1 MLLRRICNRWHRF
14 PCWRPI
20 SQLAIWL
27 WRWSR
32 RRRRELTE
40 RDARLR
46 QLRYWQFYLLLLVW
60 ILFNDSDS
68 RGPSPKK
75 SRSKRTLLISMEMTV
90 FVFASLLERFSTS
103 FPRSSDAPTGL
114 IGALR
119 VCATESREGQSFRGG
134 SFVHWRSRTLSLG
147 REDGWRRI

>member
-1 MLLRRICNRWHRF
+1 MLLRRICNRRHRF
-14 PCWRPI
+14 PCRRPI

-27 WRWSR
+27 RRWSR

-46 QLRYWQFYLLLLVW
+46 QLRSWQFHLLLLLR
-60 ILFNDSDS
+60 ILFNNRDG

-90 FVFASLLERFSTS
+90 FVFASLLERLSTS
-103 FPRSSDAPTGL
+103 FPRGSDAPTGL
-114 IGALR
+114 IWALR
-119 VCATESREGQSFRGG
+119 VCATESCEGQSFGG
-134 SFVHWRSRTLSLG
+134 GAFVHWRSRTLSLG